1 MALAARDVLRNSVK
15 EKLARN
21 EVVASITV
29 RLVGTNEI
37 VRIAKS
43 AGFDTLYIDLEH
55 SSLSI
60 ETTGQL
66 SIMALEAGL
75 PAFVRVP
82 ANTPEYISRVLD
94 GGALGVIAPGVRSG
108 DEARAVVAA
117 VKYRPQGDRGYGAG
131 LPHLQYRTFP
141 PADVFAAMNEAT
153 MVIVQFESAASLAAA
168 EEVTAVDGVDMVL
181 IGTNDLMAD
190 LGIAG
195 QFDHPLV
202 HDAYVRTLAACQK
215 HGKHVGVGGLSTRP
229 DLVEKYVKMGARY
242 VSTGTDLA
250 FLMRA
255 CSERA
260 EQVRR
265 IAI

>member
-1 MALAARDVLRNSVK
+1 MALAAKDVLRNSVK

-29 RLVGTNEI
+29 RLVGSNEI
-37 VRIAKS
+37 VRIAKT

-55 SSLSI
+55 SSLSM
-60 ETTGQL
+60 ETTSQL
-66 SIMALEAGL
+66 SIMALEAGI

-82 ANTPEYISRVLD
+82 SNTPEYISRVLD
-94 GGALGVIAPGVRSG
+94 GGALGVIAPGVRSA

-117 VKYRPQGDRGYGAG
+117 AKYRPEGERGYGAG
-131 LPHLQYRTFP
+131 LAHLQYRNFP
-141 PADVFAAMNEAT
+141 PAEVFQAMNDAT

-168 EEVTAVDGVDMVL
+168 EEVIAVDGIDMVL
-181 IGTNDLMAD
+181 IGTNDLMVD

-202 HDAYVRTLAACQK
+202 HDAYVRTLAACK
-215 HGKHVGVGGLSTRP
+215 KYGKHVGVGGLSTRP
-229 DLVEKYVKMGARY
+229 DLVEKYVKLGARY

-250 FLMRA
+250 FLMAA
-255 CSERA
+255 CAQRA
-260 EQVRR
+260 EQVR
-265 IAI
+265 ALG